1 MASSIHIAK
10 GHAGSVAHNSRDTPT
25 KNAIFSDEKNEC
37 SLDTKSAFQ
46 IYRDELQLRTV
57 AYTQN
62 TGQKLQSKTIT
73 HLSSVVNLEAHHT
86 LYDLKPLVA
95 YLEKTL
101 DTKVFQVAIH
111 RDEGHVNDD
120 MKDVK
125 NYHAHIEFMG
135 LDTNGA
141 SVRKK
146 LTKKYLSDLQTETA
160 KILGMERGRNYAKE
174 QAPRPKRLDTY
185 EFKDYKQREAQTIKS
200 KVVTIEELKETIKTL
215 RAELKERGAVRSD
228 YAALEQLNK
237 ELKVKVEAKDLTIQE
252 LENTKKSYIKAFR
265 EILPEVKNEKEVVK
279 YVKTL
284 KNELESSKKAL
295 KVSKY
300 EKTVLKPFKSKYE
313 LLNNTNKILN
323 NQNLIKDKKIESL
336 ENKLKTQN
344 NNNTKLLE
352 YLKIEP
358 IKGVAPQKQVHEH
371 VQQLEKKVSYLE
383 SMHSEN
389 STPKQQSEA
398 TKEPEK
404 KEYTC
409 VLEMDLSK
417 KTREELLAELEQTY
431 KSMREDFEKM
441 RTVLSPSEIQQ
452 VHQKARDEQGQKS
465 TSNYPDL
472 SR

>member
-1 MASSIHIAK
+1 MRRK
-10 GHAGSVAHNSRDTPT
+10 CSR
-25 KNAIFSDEKNEC
+25 
-37 SLDTKSAFQ
+37 
-46 IYRDELQLRTV
+46 
-57 AYTQN
+57 
-62 TGQKLQSKTIT
+62 
-73 HLSSVVNLEAHHT
+73 
-86 LYDLKPLVA
+86 
-95 YLEKTL
+95 
-101 DTKVFQVAIH
+101 
-111 RDEGHVNDD
+111 
-120 MKDVK
+120 
-125 NYHAHIEFMG
+125 
-135 LDTNGA
+135 
-141 SVRKK
+141 
-146 LTKKYLSDLQTETA
+146 
-160 KILGMERGRNYAKE
+160 
-174 QAPRPKRLDTY
+174 
-185 EFKDYKQREAQTIKS
+185 TIKS

-237 ELKVKVEAKDLTIQE
+237 ELKAKVEAKDLTIQE

-284 KNELESSKKAL
+284 KNELESAKKAL

-358 IKGVAPQKQVHEH
+358 IKGVAAQKQVHEH

-383 SMHSEN
+383 SIHSEN

-417 KTREELLAELEQTY
+417 KTREELFAELEQTS

-452 VHQKARDEQGQKS
+452 AHQKARDEQGQKS